1 MDSDIILTEEVYERG
16 APAGLEGIWYHYV
29 VTDYNGPS
37 KTFTATYQKKMIH
50 KNGNKWQQDDEERR
64 EIIPSI
70 ALETV
75 DKGIKL
81 YIRKFSDVQDRLL
94 KEEALKMEV
103 LKKKA
108 GDDDGEEDMDDLDA
122 AVESS
127 EKRWFGQEVIELEFE
142 LTGEKGYVQI
152 TSLIYSVKNI

>member
-1 MDSDIILTEEVYERG
+1 
-16 APAGLEGIWYHYV
+16 
-29 VTDYNGPS
+29 
-37 KTFTATYQKKMIH
+37 MIH
-50 KNGNKWQQDDEERR
+50 KNGNEWQQDDEERR

-81 YIRKFSDVQDRLL
+81 YNKKFSDVQDRLL

-152 TSLIYSVKNI
+152 TSLIYSVKNV